1 MTLDKL
7 GTVYNWINKIN
18 PNVKTIII
26 VVLTLLIIHYGYKQS
41 VKSILIDY
49 QNKEVTDKKSAEDY
63 TRLVA
68 PQINYEIESI
78 LNEDKDAS
86 NVVLLNYHNTL
97 SSTNGLS
104 YKFLTSL
111 TEKRRGI
118 NTRSCLRVW
127 KELEYINYNEEIEK
141 INSMKYVCMENIDK
155 YKQQF
160 PNITELLRISEAK
173 SAALYPIIGINGP
186 IGMLV
191 IIYPKEK
198 EYSSDY
204 YRVVIAPV
212 IQPLVSLLDYD
223 SVKQKLN

>member
-26 VVLTLLIIHYGYKQS
+26 VVLTLLIVHYGYKQS

-49 QNKEVTDKKSAEDY
+49 QNKEVADKKSAEDY

-86 NVVLLNYHNTL
+86 NVILLNYHNTL

-118 NTRSCLRVW
+118 NTRSCLRIW

-141 INSMKYVCMENIDK
+141 INSMNYVCMENIDK

>member
-118 NTRSCLRVW
+118 NTRSCLRIW

>member
-49 QNKEVTDKKSAEDY
+49 QNKEVTDRKSAEDY

-118 NTRSCLRVW
+118 NTRSCLRIW

>member
-78 LNEDKDAS
+78 LEEDKDAS

-118 NTRSCLRVW
+118 NTRSCLRIW